1 MSEIRVP
8 VSAGELL
15 DKITILRI
23 KSRRMSDAR
32 KLENVRRELSE
43 LEAIWTDVASV
54 PLPDEEAE
62 LTAINERLWDIEDEI
77 REQESRQDFGVRFVW
92 LARQVYFTNDRRAA
106 VKRHV
111 NLRLGSLLVEEK
123 SYAPY
128 DAGSVAVTA
137 RSH

>member
-32 KLENVRRELSE
+32 KLENVRRELSQ